1 MANLIRLTD
10 YCSDDVYSIF
20 KITDQLHDGKYQDI
34 LKGKTIVM
42 FFPDS
47 SIRTRVTFE
56 RGIHLLGGQTII
68 FPPATLDKKE
78 SLKDVCGYLDNWID
92 MIIVRHP
99 NIEVIEQLAQYAKV
113 PVINAMSDI
122 NHPCEVISD
131 MYVLSKIRNDFTK
144 DNYLFCGE
152 NGNIGLA
159 WKEAAQVMGLKLEQ
173 CCPKGYEMPEVVTLN
188 NLLEAIIDKDII
200 CCDSLPSDSLAEF
213 KDFIITS
220 KIMDMAN
227 QGALLNP
234 CPPIYRDEGVS
245 SEVIDSKYFVGYK
258 FKSCL
263 LEVQQAIIIYCLNS

>member
-20 KITDQLHDGKYQDI
+20 KITNQLHKGKYQDI
-34 LKGKTIVM
+34 LKGKTVVM

-56 RGIHLLGGQTII
+56 RGIHLLGGQTVI
-68 FPPATLDKKE
+68 FSPATLDKKE

-92 MIIVRHP
+92 MIIVRHS
-99 NIEVIEQLAQYAKV
+99 NIEVIEQLATYAKV

-131 MYVLSKIRNDFTK
+131 MYALSKIRNDFTK

-159 WKEAAQVMGLKLEQ
+159 WKEAAQIMGFKLEQ
-173 CCPKGYEMPEVVTLN
+173 CCPKGYEMPEVVTSN
-188 NLLEAIIDKDII
+188 NLLQAIINKDII
-200 CCDSLPSDSLAEF
+200 CCDSLPSDSLVEF
-213 KDFIITS
+213 KDFKITS
-220 KIMDMAN
+220 EIMDMAN

-234 CPPIYRDEGVS
+234 CPPFYRDGGVS

-263 LEVQQAIIIYCLNS
+263 LEIQQAIIIYCLNS